1 MSTIVVG
8 IDGSSGSA
16 AALRFAL
23 EEARIRGAE
32 LKAVSAWHI
41 PPAIYGSGWAPPSPD
56 VDEFR
61 KLAESTL
68 STSIEDAG
76 AAESGVTVTP
86 ILREGHPVDVLVAES
101 GRADLLV
108 VGSRGIGGFK
118 GLLLGSVSQQCA
130 QHSKCPVIVVPH
142 PEHE

>member
-16 AALRFAL
+16 AALRFAV
-23 EEARIRGAE
+23 EEARIRGAA
-32 LKAVSAWHI
+32 LKAVSAWHV
-41 PPAIYGSGWAPPSPD
+41 PPAIYGSGWAPAGPD
-56 VDEFR
+56 IDEFR

-108 VGSRGIGGFK
+108 VGSRGVGGFK